1 MHIRRVLP
9 FPALLILL
17 PAAASAQSTDAEYC
31 ARLADLALRYVG
43 KQQNGQLKPDL
54 DTVVAIDKCQKGD
67 TATGIPMLEA
77 KLKAG
82 RVTLPKR

>member
-1 MHIRRVLP
+1 MRPVLP
-9 FPALLILL
+9 VNILL
-17 PAAASAQSTDAEYC
+17 MLLPTAVSAQSTDAEYC
-31 ARLADLALRYVG
+31 AKLADLALRYVG

-54 DTVVAIDKCQKGD
+54 DTVVAIDKCQQGD

-77 KLKAG
+77 KLRAG